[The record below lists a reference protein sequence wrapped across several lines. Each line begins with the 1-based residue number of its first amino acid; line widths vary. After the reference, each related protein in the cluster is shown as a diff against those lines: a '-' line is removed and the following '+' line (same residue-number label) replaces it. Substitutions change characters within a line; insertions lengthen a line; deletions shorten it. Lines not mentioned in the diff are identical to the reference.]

1 MTPAPPIVPLDR
13 ARHERSEFRSGESSL
28 DEWLQRF
35 AGQVARQDGARTY
48 VVTGGSRV
56 IGYYS
61 LGSFQVERA
70 MSPQRTHLGRH
81 PIPAILL
88 ARLAVD
94 TSAPGSGLG
103 SALLLDALRIS
114 ALVAD
119 RIGARILVVH
129 ALHEAAAGFYL
140 RHGFTRFE
148 SEPLSL
154 YLLMQDVRATLIEAK
169 LR

>member
-1 MTPAPPIVPLDR
+1 LDL
-13 ARHERSEFRSGESSL
+13 ARHDRSELRSGEPSL

-35 AGQVARQDGARTY
+35 AGQAARRDGARTY
-48 VVTGGSRV
+48 VAVEGSRV

-61 LGSFQVERA
+61 LCSYQVDRA
-70 MSPQRTHLGRH
+70 ASPPRTQLGGH

-94 TSAPGSGLG
+94 ISAQGWGLG

-129 ALHEAAAGFYL
+129 ALHERAAGFYL
-140 RHGFTRFE
+140 RHGFTRFDTD
-148 SEPLSL
+148 PLSL
-154 YLLMQDVRATLIEAK
+154 YLRMQDVRATLTDAG

>member
-1 MTPAPPIVPLDR
+1 
-13 ARHERSEFRSGESSL
+13 
-28 DEWLQRF
+28 
-35 AGQVARQDGARTY
+35 
-48 VVTGGSRV
+48 
-56 IGYYS
+56 
-61 LGSFQVERA
+61 

-94 TSAPGSGLG
+94 TSAQGSGLG

-154 YLLMQDVRATLIEAK
+154 YLLMQDVRATLIEAE
-169 LR
+169 LRDDVSTTYVLLSTRGHR

>member
-1 MTPAPPIVPLDR
+1 MDRPLQAEELD
-13 ARHERSEFRSGESSL
+13 RSEFRSGEWSL

-48 VVTGGSRV
+48 VVTDGSRV

-61 LGSFQVERA
+61 LCSFQVERA

-94 TSAPGSGLG
+94 TSAQGSGLG
-103 SALLLDALRIS
+103 SSLLLDALRIS

-129 ALHEAAAGFYL
+129 ALHETAAGFYL
-140 RHGFTRFE
+140 RHGFTRLE
-148 SEPLSL
+148 SDPLSL
-154 YLLMQDVRATLIEAK
+154 RLLMNDVRATLTHAK